1 MLQPPDLYCWL
12 PAHVAVFVA
21 VFVAVSKPSPDHSS
35 ADDPPPQPP
44 RRPEPDDCCRS
55 GCEPCVFDLY
65 DEAVERYRAALAAWQ
80 ARQASTS
87 RR

>member
-12 PAHVAVFVA
+12 PAHVA

>member
-1 MLQPPDLYCWL
+1 MP
-12 PAHVAVFVA
+12 
-21 VFVAVSKPSPDHSS
+21 KPSPDHSS

-65 DEAVERYRAALAAWQ
+65 DEAVERYRVALAAWQ
-80 ARQASTS
+80 ARQAKAA
-87 RR
+87 R